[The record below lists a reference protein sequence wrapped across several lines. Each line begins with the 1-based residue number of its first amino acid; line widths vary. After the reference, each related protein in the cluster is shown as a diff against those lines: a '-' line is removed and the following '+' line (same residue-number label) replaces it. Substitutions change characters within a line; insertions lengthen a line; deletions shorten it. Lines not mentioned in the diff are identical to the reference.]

1 MGLLARTRIALAVA
15 LFAIASA
22 GYSADCISSYILLS
36 ERGFQPNHPAGPVAW
51 NGSVLA
57 VARATPGVPVTLSL
71 YDSSLIPLTPERT
84 VTVSPLGRS
93 LKLLTN
99 GSKFAV
105 VFFTSSGT
113 IAFQEIAADGTRLG
127 AERQIGA
134 SHGVFND
141 QELDATYNPGADKW
155 EVLYSVPV
163 TADFGLWLTTI
174 PAGNAQGAITDVRLQ
189 TFITSLQP
197 TPRIAAAANGT
208 IAVAWYRPNNDVNTY
223 FIALYDQTLAF
234 PTSSFVASTN
244 VQLPT
249 LTSTGN
255 TFALL
260 YQAPISGG
268 TELRWMRF
276 NASGAITSAD
286 ARLLIGSG
294 IDAVPVSIL
303 FNPTLAEWVV
313 TYMDAAVGFVN
324 FPGDYRI
331 RRLTTS
337 GALISDTIFTPD
349 ANRSVIPGRF
359 PIATNGQA
367 YFGSIERFYS
377 TIEGSDSYLVK
388 HCPLDATVKATN
400 PTPVTRTPF
409 TFTATASGGVAPYTY
424 TWDFGDFTELRHER
438 TFQHG
443 YERTGTY
450 TVTLT
455 VTDAYGD
462 KAVRT
467 TTVTV
472 VDTIRRRTT
481 KR

>member
-1 MGLLARTRIALAVA
+1 MGLNRTRIALAVA
-15 LFAIASA
+15 LFAVAVSA
-22 GYSADCISSYILLS
+22 HSADCFSNYILLS
-36 ERGFQPNHPAGPVAW
+36 QRGFQPNHPAGPVAW
-51 NGSVLA
+51 NGSALA
-57 VARATPGVPVTLSL
+57 VARVTPGAPVTLSL
-71 YDSSLIPLTPERT
+71 YDANLIPLTPERT
-84 VTVSPLGRS
+84 VTTSPLGRS

-99 GSKFAV
+99 GSKFAL
-105 VFFTSSGT
+105 VFFTTSGT
-113 IAFQEIAADGTRLG
+113 IAFQEIAPDGTPLG
-127 AERQIGA
+127 AERRIGQ

-155 EVLYSVPV
+155 EILYSIPV

-174 PAGNAQGAITDVRLQ
+174 PAGNAGGALTDVRLQ

-208 IAVAWYRPNNDVNTY
+208 IAVTWYRPNNDVNTY
-223 FIALYDQTLAF
+223 FAALYDQSLGF
-234 PTSSFVASTN
+234 PSSSFVVGTN
-244 VQLPT
+244 VQLPI
-249 LTSTGN
+249 LTSTAN

-276 NASGAITSAD
+276 NAAGGITNAD
-286 ARLLIGSG
+286 ARLLTGSG

-303 FNPTLAEWVV
+303 FNPALSEWAV

-331 RRLTTS
+331 RRLTAA
-337 GALISDTIFTPD
+337 GAVISDTIFTPD

-359 PIATNGQA
+359 PIATNGQS
-367 YFGSIERFYS
+367 YFGSTERFYS

-388 HCPLDATVKATN
+388 HCPLDATVKAAN

-424 TWDFGDFTELRHER
+424 TWDFGDFTEQRHER
-438 TFQHG
+438 TFTHG

>member
-1 MGLLARTRIALAVA
+1 MGLLRRTRIALVVA
-15 LFAIASA
+15 LFAVAVSA
-22 GYSADCISSYILLS
+22 YSADCISSYNLLS

-57 VARATPGVPVTLSL
+57 VARAVPGAPITLSL
-71 YDSSLIPLTPERT
+71 YDANLIPVTSETT
-84 VTVSPLGRS
+84 VTTSPFGRS

-99 GSKFAV
+99 GSKFAL
-105 VFFTSSGT
+105 VFLTSSGT
-113 IAFQEIAADGTRLG
+113 IAFQEISPAGVAIG
-127 AERQIGA
+127 AERRIGA
-134 SHGVFND
+134 SHGTFNE
-141 QELDATYNPGADKW
+141 QELDATYNPAADKW
-155 EVLYSVPV
+155 EILYSIPT
-163 TADFGLWLTTI
+163 TADLGLWLTTI
-174 PAGNAQGAITDVRLQ
+174 PAGNVGAAIVDVRLQ

-208 IAVAWYRPNNDVNTY
+208 IAVSWYRPNNDANTY
-223 FIALYDQTLAF
+223 FVAFYDQALGF
-234 PTSSFVASTN
+234 PSTSFIVSTN

-255 TFALL
+255 SFALL
-260 YQAPISGG
+260 YQAPITGG
-268 TELRWMRF
+268 TELRWLRF
-276 NASGAITSAD
+276 NASGTITNAD

-294 IDAVPVSIL
+294 IDVVPVSIL
-303 FNPTLAEWVV
+303 FNPALGEWAV
-313 TYMDAAVGFVN
+313 TYLDASIGVAN

-331 RRLTTS
+331 RRLTPA
-337 GALISDTIFTPD
+337 GVLISDTIFTPD
-349 ANRSVIPGRF
+349 ANKSVVPGRY
-359 PIATNGQA
+359 PIATNGTA

-377 TIEGSDSYLVK
+377 VIEGSDSYLVK
-388 HCPLDATVKATN
+388 HCPLDATVKAEN
-400 PTPVTRTPF
+400 LTPVTRQPF
-409 TFTATASGGVAPYTY
+409 TFTAAASGGVLPYTY
-424 TWDFGDFTELRHER
+424 TWDFGDFTELRHDR
-438 TFQHG
+438 IFKHP